1 MEGATLHLPKRLSP
15 DPAALQYHRENI
27 FAAALQE

>member
-1 MEGATLHLPKRLSP
+1 MASHPLHLPKRLSP

-27 FAAALQE
+27 FTAALQE